1 MSTHKHIDLLG
12 VTAIVLCLLLTAVL
26 LNGEAFGIQ
35 AARMMGYENRLFDTS
50 EVHTVDIVM
59 EDWEE
64 FLETCENEEYSAC
77 SVVIDGEAYKN
88 VGLRA
93 KGNTSLS
100 SVSSMGSD
108 RYSFKIEF
116 DHYDSTKSYYGL
128 DS

>member
-1 MSTHKHIDLLG
+1 
-12 VTAIVLCLLLTAVL
+12 
-26 LNGEAFGIQ
+26 
-35 AARMMGYENRLFDTS
+35 MMGYENRLFDTS

-64 FLETCENEEYSAC
+64 FLEVCENEEYSAC

-100 SVSSMGSD
+100 SVSSLSL
-108 RYSFKIEF
+108 I
-116 DHYDSTKSYYGL
+116 HI
-128 DS
+128 